1 MNEKYEDIKTLIKDS
16 NSIKLNIENVIN
28 KNYILSNH
36 DLVAIVGELSCI
48 LNKVTEILAELDT
61 RLVKSCDTK
70 SYDKFL
76 SAEDIDPENDAKLA
90 KEYEDTQPNLAEVK
104 ATDVYNAT
112 VSILDELGMPAHL
125 SGYVYMISAV
135 KRLFYKA
142 PNANHQLTTTL
153 YPAIAKEFN
162 STPTRV
168 ERAIRHI
175 IEVTFSNMDEETL
188 KKYFGASVPKS
199 KGRPTNAHFIYTITK
214 IIRREL
220 CGF

>member
-76 SAEDIDPENDAKLA
+76 SAEDIDPENDTANNEIQDMGVQA
-90 KEYEDTQPNLAEVK
+90 HEIK
-104 ATDVYNAT
+104 AIDVYNAT
-112 VSILDELGMPAHL
+112 VSLLDELGMPAHL
-125 SGYVYMISAV
+125 SGYVYVISAV
-135 KRLFYKA
+135 KRLFYKG

-175 IEVTFSNMDEETL
+175 IEVTFKNIDEETW
-188 KKYFGASVPKS
+188 KKYFGASVPKD

-214 IIRREL
+214 IVRREL